1 MPAEVGFLIGLL
13 AGAAGMWIIQMCSQR
28 DTGTPPAASEEPA
41 DRVISFERELETR
54 RLAAENAALI
64 TQMEDVRERLATLE
78 RLAVDRSARLAD
90 EIEAL
95 RA

>member
-13 AGAAGMWIIQMCSQR
+13 VGAAGMWLVHVCSR
-28 DTGTPPAASEEPA
+28 RYAASEPA
-41 DRVISFERELETR
+41 EASPETPVFSFERELETR

-78 RLAVDRSARLAD
+78 RLAIDRSTRLAD

>member
-13 AGAAGMWIIQMCSQR
+13 AGAAGMWLVQVCSR
-28 DTGTPPAASEEPA
+28 RGAAGEPA
-41 DRVISFERELETR
+41 EASAETPVFSFERELETR

-78 RLAVDRSARLAD
+78 RLAIDRSTRLAD

>member
-13 AGAAGMWIIQMCSQR
+13 AGAAGMWIIQMCSRR
-28 DTGTPPAASEEPA
+28 DTGASTAAGEAPA
-41 DRVISFERELETR
+41 DGAISFERALETR

-64 TQMEDVRERLATLE
+64 TQMENVRERLATLE

>member
-13 AGAAGMWIIQMCSQR
+13 AGAVGMWLLHVSAR
-28 DTGTPPAASEEPA
+28 RGAAGEPA
-41 DRVISFERELETR
+41 EAPAETPVFSFERELETR
-54 RLAAENAALI
+54 RLAAENAALM

-78 RLAVDRSARLAD
+78 RLAIDRSSRLAD

>member
-13 AGAAGMWIIQMCSQR
+13 AGAAGMWLVLYSR
-28 DTGTPPAASEEPA
+28 PAAASEPA
-41 DRVISFERELETR
+41 EADTETPVFSFERELETR

-78 RLAVDRSARLAD
+78 RLAIDRSTRLAD

>member
-1 MPAEVGFLIGLL
+1 MPVELGFVLGLL
-13 AGAAGMWIIQMCSQR
+13 TGILGCFAVMSGRRPVTDGA
-28 DTGTPPAASEEPA
+28 PEAADDVVGSA
-41 DRVISFERELETR
+41 ERELATR

-64 TQMEDVRERLATLE
+64 TQMAEVRERLATLE
-78 RLAVDRSARLAD
+78 RLAVDRTSRLAD

>member
-1 MPAEVGFLIGLL
+1 MWLVLYSRPA
-13 AGAAGMWIIQMCSQR
+13 
-28 DTGTPPAASEEPA
+28 AASEPA
-41 DRVISFERELETR
+41 EAATETPVFSFERELETR

-78 RLAVDRSARLAD
+78 RLAIDRSTRLAD

>member
-13 AGAAGMWIIQMCSQR
+13 AGAAGMWLVLYSR
-28 DTGTPPAASEEPA
+28 PAAASEPA
-41 DRVISFERELETR
+41 DATETPVPSFERELETR

-78 RLAVDRSARLAD
+78 RLAIDRSTRLAD

>member
-13 AGAAGMWIIQMCSQR
+13 AGAASMWLVLYSR
-28 DTGTPPAASEEPA
+28 PAAASEPA
-41 DRVISFERELETR
+41 EAATETPVFSFERELETR

-78 RLAVDRSARLAD
+78 RLAIDRSTRLAD

>member
-1 MPAEVGFLIGLL
+1 MAAEVGFLIGLL
-13 AGAAGMWIIQMCSQR
+13 AGAAGMWIVQMCSRR
-28 DTGTPPAASEEPA
+28 DAEAPA
-41 DRVISFERELETR
+41 DAAPEAVFSFQRELETR

-64 TQMEDVRERLATLE
+64 TQMEEVRERLATLE
-78 RLAVDRSARLAD
+78 RLAIDRSARLAD

>member
-13 AGAAGMWIIQMCSQR
+13 AGAAGMWLVQVCSR
-28 DTGTPPAASEEPA
+28 RMATSEPA
-41 DRVISFERELETR
+41 EAAIEAPVFTFERELETR

-78 RLAVDRSARLAD
+78 RLATDRSVRLAD

>member
-1 MPAEVGFLIGLL
+1 MAAEIGFLIGVL
-13 AGAAGMWIIQMCSQR
+13 AGAAGMWLVQLSR
-28 DTGTPPAASEEPA
+28 RSSAVSEPVETPAPEP
-41 DRVISFERELETR
+41 VFSFERELETR

-78 RLAVDRSARLAD
+78 RLATDSSVRLAD